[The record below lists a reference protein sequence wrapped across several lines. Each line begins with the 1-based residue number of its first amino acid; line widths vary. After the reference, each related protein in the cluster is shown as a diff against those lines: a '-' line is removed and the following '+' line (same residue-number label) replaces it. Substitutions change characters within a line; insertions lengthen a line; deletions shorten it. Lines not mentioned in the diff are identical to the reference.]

1 MKNIEDMNYRELCE
15 LSEEILKIKNNFINI
30 SQLKIVD
37 GHLCYFSIDGNLTVH
52 GERAGITYRGVF
64 DDFVKDSTFVDDYPY
79 FRDELYRCG
88 ISIDFMVSRKQL
100 SELWNLYKMSL
111 INREGSSSNKR

>member
-15 LSEEILKIKNNFINI
+15 LSEKILKIKNSFINI

-37 GHLCYFSIDGNLTVH
+37 GHLCYFSIDV
-52 GERAGITYRGVF
+52 ITCGKSSKIIYHDIFGCF
-64 DDFVKDSTFVDDYPY
+64 TKSSTYVDDYPY
-79 FRDELYRCG
+79 FKDELYRCG

-100 SELWNLYKMSL
+100 SELWNLYNMSL